1 MLSAKNEEDM
11 ISRWL
16 ERTSSIVDGIIVLD
30 DGSTDSTPEIIKNHP
45 KVLQIITNPVNLGW
59 KVMENRNRL
68 LTVAKS
74 YNPNWILIS
83 DTDEILDNRIVSNLD
98 NLIGDPGV
106 GQIFFKEI
114 TLWKNTKEYRTDK
127 PEMYNRPEGTCRL
140 VRMSPEL
147 KWILP
152 AEYQWKR
159 RIYNSVKKFR
169 YIKAPVSGIEKLV
182 GIEGATLYSD
192 YVRIHYHFVN
202 WDDTWY
208 KHMRYAVRDAIQ
220 FKKPLNELEAIC
232 KWASSRLDESTLSTS
247 PINPDWGVLD

>member
-1 MLSAKNEEDM
+1 M
-11 ISRWL
+11 IGRWL

-30 DGSTDSTPEIIKNHP
+30 DGSTDRTPEIIKTHP
-45 KVLQIITNPVNLGW
+45 KVVQIMTNPVNLGW

-68 LTVAKS
+68 LAAAKS
-74 YNPNWILIS
+74 YNPSWILIS

-98 NLIGDPGV
+98 KLIGDPEV
-106 GQIFFKEI
+106 GEIFFKEI

-127 PEMYNRPEGTCRL
+127 PEMYNRSGGTCRL
-140 VRMSPEL
+140 VRMSPAL

-169 YIKAPVSGIEKLV
+169 YIKVPVSGIEKLV
-182 GIEGATLYSD
+182 GIEGSTLYSD

-202 WDDTWY
+202 WEDVWY

-220 FKKPLNELEAIC
+220 FNKPLNELETIC
-232 KWASSRLDESTLSTS
+232 KWATSRLDESTLETDT
-247 PINPDWGVLD
+247 INPEWGVLD